1 MSFAVAHSLDYLV
14 DMRTA
19 VQMGSTEAKTL
30 IHRKCISSL
39 IQDALISKKCLVYFS
54 YRRGVLV
61 SRVECRQTLVLLV
74 SLAAFGVS
82 QMLSWTL
89 FVA

>member
-1 MSFAVAHSLDYLV
+1 MP
-14 DMRTA
+14 
-19 VQMGSTEAKTL
+19 
-30 IHRKCISSL
+30 
-39 IQDALISKKCLVYFS
+39 LISKKCWVYFS